1 MAAGGTSEADIK
13 KQHVEA
19 EQMVNDDH
27 PVTNNIDFGEIPLY
41 QKRFPTCMKFGGLY
55 AADGE
60 IDQVDVP
67 CFSSRGFIDATS
79 IAKIIQEGYDETL
92 KTTLVFKKCMK
103 THDNPSNGN
112 HGKELPRPCDV
123 KVNSLSN
130 FWDINNAYKNNVHI
144 VRPSHDKW
152 GIKKIIL
159 VFCDDFL
166 RMVYE
171 MPWWYHA
178 DLQEAIQPVLDVL
191 QVPRH
196 RVVRCL
202 FASLPPNVTM

>member
-1 MAAGGTSEADIK
+1 MAASATSEEDIK
-13 KQHVEA
+13 KQHAEA
-19 EQMVNDDH
+19 EQLLKDGL
-27 PVTNNIDFGEIPLY
+27 PVTKNIDFGEIPLS
-41 QKRFPTCMKFGGLY
+41 QKRFPTCTGYGGPY
-55 AADGE
+55 PADSAMN
-60 IDQVDVP
+60 QLDVP
-67 CFSSRGFIDATS
+67 CFSSRGHIDVAP
-79 IAKIIQEGYDETL
+79 IVNIIREGYDEML
-92 KTTLVFKKCMK
+92 RATLVVKKCMK
-103 THDNPSNGN
+103 TNDKLSRGN
-112 HGKELPRPCDV
+112 GKELPRPCDV
-123 KVNSLSN
+123 KVKSLSN
-130 FWDINNAYKNNVHI
+130 FWDTNNAYKNNVHI

-171 MPWWYHA
+171 MPWWHQK

>member
-1 MAAGGTSEADIK
+1 
-13 KQHVEA
+13 VL
-19 EQMVNDDH
+19 N
-27 PVTNNIDFGEIPLY
+27 
-41 QKRFPTCMKFGGLY
+41 
-55 AADGE
+55 AADDE
-60 IDQVDVP
+60 IDPVDVP
-67 CFSSRGFIDATS
+67 CFSSRGYIDAAP

-92 KTTLVFKKCMK
+92 KTTLIFKKCMK
-103 THDNPSNGN
+103 AHDHPCNGN
-112 HGKELPRPCDV
+112 NGKELPRPCDV
-123 KVNSLSN
+123 KVKSLSN

-171 MPWWYHA
+171 MPWWYHK
-178 DLQEAIQPVLDVL
+178 DLREAIQPVLDVL